1 MILLVINR
9 NNNRCYRQGRNKKP
23 EWVPVGAIVKRS
35 VPVVSIRIIPTM
47 AIIVAIGVMVIH
59 ANVLVY
65 PDVFTIININIDVF
79 VTALDVGSVSRI
91 LNRFVA
97 TFYA

>member
-1 MILLVINR
+1 
-9 NNNRCYRQGRNKKP
+9 
-23 EWVPVGAIVKRS
+23 
-35 VPVVSIRIIPTM
+35 M